1 MKVEKLIRQTFK
13 AIFDHARDKVVTN
26 IIEANS
32 KGRTHIS
39 KEDLKALSSLVSAS
53 FDQAYSQT
61 GNQIEKV
68 AAEISKE

>member
-32 KGRTHIS
+32 KGRTNIS
-39 KEDLKALSSLVSAS
+39 KEDLKVLSSLVSAS